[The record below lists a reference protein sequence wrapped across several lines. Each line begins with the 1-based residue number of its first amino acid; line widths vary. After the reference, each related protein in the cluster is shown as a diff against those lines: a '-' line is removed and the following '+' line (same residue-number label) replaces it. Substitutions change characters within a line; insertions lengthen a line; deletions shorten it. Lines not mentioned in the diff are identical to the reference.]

1 MSRFQGRFSDGF
13 LGLHAAGHFSIGGD
27 AGDIF
32 SSPVD
37 PVFFLHHA
45 MVDRVYWLWQALHKE
60 KANTVAGTIT
70 LNNNPP
76 SRNTTLEDLIQMN
89 YLSVEATPIGDLTD
103 TLGAKPLCYI
113 YH

>member
-1 MSRFQGRFSDGF
+1 LSRLQGRFSDGF

-45 MVDRVYWLWQALHKE
+45 MLDRVYWMWQALHLDQ
-60 KANTVAGTIT
+60 ANTVAGTLT
-70 LNNNPP
+70 LNNKPA
-76 SRNTTLEDLIQMN
+76 SRDTTLEDLIRTN
-89 YLSVEATPIGDLTD
+89 WLGVEDTRIGDLTD
-103 TLGAKPLCYI
+103 TLGGAALCYI
-113 YH
+113 YQ